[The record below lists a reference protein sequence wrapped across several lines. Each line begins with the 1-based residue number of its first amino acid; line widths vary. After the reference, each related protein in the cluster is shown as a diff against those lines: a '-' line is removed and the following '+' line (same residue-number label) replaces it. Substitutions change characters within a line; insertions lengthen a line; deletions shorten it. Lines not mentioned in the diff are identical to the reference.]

1 MGQKKKI
8 SMSIITLRQRKK
20 NDGNI
25 EELGVLNTIEQ
36 CMANSLRTHNI
47 PVTRQEINDRMA
59 RYRAEMNKCAVAFNP
74 TGVCNLYACSR
85 GGCDNSDIMRTH
97 IVAVADGR
105 ENELYRDVNS
115 KELFYKGRRVS
126 SLNFYS

>member
-1 MGQKKKI
+1 
-8 SMSIITLRQRKK
+8 
-20 NDGNI
+20 
-25 EELGVLNTIEQ
+25 
-36 CMANSLRTHNI
+36 
-47 PVTRQEINDRMA
+47 
-59 RYRAEMNKCAVAFNP
+59 MNKCAVAFNP

-105 ENELYRDVNS
+105 ENELFRKVNS